1 MSGQILFY
9 VVFLSQV
16 LLISFFLP
24 RQVLERV
31 RYVVS
36 TYPPSSYPRLYPV
49 SLERVERAQRNYRNM
64 NLFML
69 VLGLALVARGFYAPS
84 EEMLNWDTTSVVFFY
99 YLLQWSPLLIALT
112 AGFTYFNLKR
122 KPDARTKRR
131 AELRPRR
138 LFDYVSPALVGVAA
152 IVYVAFIVF
161 IAYVRTFEF
170 PWFGGYLNV
179 LGITVLNLVFA
190 GTIAYYMYGKRK
202 DPYKSYED
210 RAREIELNAKLLI
223 FISIAATV
231 YVALSICL
239 SAFDMRHLGPIAQSL
254 YFQVISVAAFRG
266 FRIDKVNFE
275 VYREELA
282 AT

>member
-24 RQVLERV
+24 RQMLERV

-36 TYPPSSYPRLYPV
+36 TYPLSSYPRLYPV

-122 KPDARTKRR
+122 EPDARTKRR

-152 IVYVAFIVF
+152 IVYV
-161 IAYVRTFEF
+161 
-170 PWFGGYLNV
+170 
-179 LGITVLNLVFA
+179 GITVLNLFFA

-210 RAREIELNAKLLI
+210 RAQEIEFNTKLLI

-275 VYREELA
+275 VYREEPA